1 MKERSQMANG
11 KGQMANGLRSL
22 KWQISNHLNFAICY
36 LPSEMFVPTHSLLP
50 TADCLLPTPNEWGT
64 QLR

>member
-22 KWQISNHLNFAICY
+22 KWQIPNHLNFAICY
-36 LPSEMFVPTHSLLP
+36 LPFELFVPTDSQQATAYCPLP
-50 TADCLLPTPNEWGT
+50 SAYC
-64 QLR
+64 